1 MKYSFLG
8 KSLIV
13 ERAGKRTFVVGDLH
27 LGYDEGLR
35 SSGVF
40 IVSNL
45 FEETKK
51 ELTSLLEK
59 AGQVDEI
66 ILLGDLK
73 HIFGQILT
81 SEWKEIFAIIEL
93 LRMYCSKIIFIKG
106 NHDVI
111 MEPIAKRYGVL
122 LYDYY
127 LLGNCAF
134 LHGDRDFPEIYDAK
148 ITCWVVG
155 HAHPAISIQE
165 GVKNEK
171 YKCFLVVLY
180 KRKKVIVLP
189 SFFPGS
195 QGIDIKLQDLGLIW
209 PLDVKRGRVFV
220 VNDTQEVLDFGAL
233 ETILGP

>member
-1 MKYSFLG
+1 MKYNFLG

-13 ERAGKRTFVVGDLH
+13 ECSGKRIFVVSDLH

-35 SSGVF
+35 NSGVF
-40 IVSNL
+40 ISSNL

-51 ELTSLLEK
+51 ELASLLEQ
-59 AGQVDEI
+59 AGQIDEI
-66 ILLGDLK
+66 VLLGDLK

-93 LRMYCSKIIFIKG
+93 LKKYCPKIVFIKG
-106 NHDVI
+106 NHDVV
-111 MEPIAKRYGVL
+111 MEPIVRRYGLL

-127 LLGNCAF
+127 LLEDCAF
-134 LHGDRDFPEIYDAK
+134 LHGDRDFPEIYDTK
-148 ITCWVVG
+148 IAYWIVG

-171 YKCFLVVLY
+171 YKCFLVVSY
-180 KRKKVIVLP
+180 KRKKVIIVP

-195 QGIDIKLQDLGLIW
+195 QGIDIRLQDLGLVW
-209 PLDVKRGRVFV
+209 PLKAEKGEVFV
-220 VNDTQEVLDFGAL
+220 INDTQEVLNFGNL
-233 ETILGP
+233 KSIF